1 MLWLEDAWVVLR
13 FSSKELKVML
23 RMLKFMGFWDTSGFW
38 PLCDWHQH
46 HTAEEMTNRVV
57 NSVWGKLIGNKLLVV
72 SLDGEHA
79 CLSCFSLWAT
89 SLL

>member
-23 RMLKFMGFWDTSGFW
+23 GMLKFMGFWGTSGFW

-72 SLDGEHA
+72 SLDGSMHA
-79 CLSCFSLWAT
+79 
-89 SLL
+89 